1 MTASVSQGRQ
11 ARAQL
16 TLREQ
21 QVLQLRK
28 EMSHPAGVRLKLG
41 RRDCKDGIAFVDCFG
56 AVWFVLDFF
65 SSSPCSKYSDGF
77 YIRYFYYY

>member
-1 MTASVSQGRQ
+1 MALPFLINPSRTQSQQ
-11 ARAQL
+11 QQVARTQL

-28 EMSHPAGVRLKLG
+28 EMGHPAGVRVKLG

-56 AVWFVLDFF
+56 AVW
-65 SSSPCSKYSDGF
+65 
-77 YIRYFYYY
+77 